1 MRTHGYTTYTVQC
14 REFVIPLFAICL
26 FPLPIHSDFWPH
38 KAFRKDA
45 KLIKKTSDYVYGN
58 G

>member
-1 MRTHGYTTYTVQC
+1 MRTHGYTVQC
-14 REFVIPLFAICL
+14 REFAIPLLVICL